1 MAPFVLPSRDGVLGK
16 GMRYAF
22 DDFVLDTDSFE
33 LTCRGERR
41 VLQKRP
47 LDLLV
52 HLVTHRHRV
61 VTKEELVT
69 AVWGARVTDN
79 AIAQA
84 VSCVRAALGP
94 GGNDAVRTI
103 HGRGYRFVLL
113 VHEDGDREHSV
124 IWRTESPALRQ
135 TSQSITPKE
144 GP

>member
-1 MAPFVLPSRDGVLGK
+1 MASFVLIARRGLGN

-33 LTCRGERR
+33 LIYRGEPRA
-41 VLQKRP
+41 LQKRP

-84 VSCVRAALGP
+84 VSCVRAALEP
-94 GGNDAVRTI
+94 HGNDAVRTI
-103 HGRGYRFVLL
+103 HGRGYRFTL
-113 VHEDGDREHSV
+113 VVREDDKREHSV
-124 IWRTESPALRQ
+124 IWRTESAALRQ

>member
-1 MAPFVLPSRDGVLGK
+1 
-16 GMRYAF
+16 MRFTF
-22 DDFVLDTDSFE
+22 DDFILDTDSFD
-33 LTCRGERR
+33 LSYRGEPRF
-41 VLQKRP
+41 LQKRP

-52 HLVTHRHRV
+52 HLVTHRNRV

-84 VSCVRAALGP
+84 VSCVRAALEPVGSE
-94 GGNDAVRTI
+94 AIRTI
-103 HGRGYRFVLL
+103 HGRGYRFML
-113 VHEDGDREHSV
+113 VIRLDPEQSM
-124 IWRTESPALRQ
+124 IWRTESSGLRQ